1 MTTLAKSATRVAI
14 GVGLLLLIPLFAK
27 LILSEMKWGVEDF
40 VAAGIL
46 LFGAGM
52 VYTLVIPRANTRT
65 QRFLVAA
72 AVLLVLAT
80 VWAELAVGLFD

>member
-1 MTTLAKSATRVAI
+1 MTKLTKSATHVAM
-14 GVGLLLLIPLFAK
+14 GVGLLLLIPLLAK

-40 VAAGIL
+40 AAAGIL
-46 LFGAGM
+46 LFSAGM
-52 VYTLVIPRANTRT
+52 VYTLVVARAKNRT

-80 VWAELAVGLFD
+80 VRAELAVGLFD